1 MYRLATRPT
10 TLSSQPNHNQVAT
23 SRRGYAKDIR
33 FGNEAR
39 ASMLRGVD
47 KVANT
52 VQATLGPKGRNV
64 AIAQSYGSPKIT
76 KDGVTVAKSI
86 DLADPFENLGAS
98 LIKNVANRT
107 NDIAGDGTTTA
118 TVLTRAIFT
127 EGCKAVAAGMN
138 PMDLKR
144 GIDLAVEHSTKYLA
158 SIAKQITTNEEI
170 KQVATISANNDS
182 RIGGLIAEAKGKVGK
197 EGVITVTEGKSLTDE
212 VEVIEGLKIDSGA
225 QSRYFY
231 TDPKTQQCIFDNP
244 LILVAEIKLS
254 DVNAILPLLEKI
266 AANRQ
271 RLLIISGEDLD
282 QEVLAM
288 MVLNRMRGLE
298 VCAVRSTGFG
308 ESKANFLQDIAV
320 LTGAQLITEEAGVKL
335 EDVTLEMLG
344 KARRITS
351 GKEDTLII
359 DGGGDKEAI
368 KDRCD
373 IIQEQIKTTTSS
385 YDKEKLENRLAKL
398 SGGVALLKV
407 GGASEVEVEEK
418 KDRLT
423 DALNATNAAMAE
435 GIVAGGGAAL
445 LYASRNLEQLK
456 TETKA
461 KNFDQGQGVQIIQDA
476 LKAPSRVIA
485 SNAGYEGS
493 VVIQH
498 LLAQESTNYGYNS
511 LIGEYTDMVQSG
523 IIDPVKVVRTAL
535 IDAASVA
542 SLLTTTEAVIV
553 NLPEKEKE
561 GSNDRL
567 PGMPGTNFGTDF

>member
-1 MYRLATRPT
+1 MYRSVATRPT
-10 TLSSQPNHNQVAT
+10 SFQSNSRSQSH
-23 SRRGYAKDIR
+23 RGYAKDIR
-33 FGNEAR
+33 FGTEAR

-64 AIAQSYGSPKIT
+64 AISQSYGSPKIT

-107 NDIAGDGTTTA
+107 NDQAGDGTTTA

-144 GIDLAVEHSTKYLA
+144 GIDLAVDHATKYLA
-158 SIAKQITTNEEI
+158 TIAKQITTNEEI
-170 KQVATISANNDS
+170 GQVATISANNDKL
-182 RIGGLIAEAKGKVGK
+182 IGSLIAEAKAKVGK
-197 EGVITVTEGKSLTDE
+197 EGVITVTEGKSLIDE

-231 TDPKTQQCIFDNP
+231 TDPKTQQCVFDDP
-244 LILVAEIKLS
+244 LILVAEIKLD
-254 DVNAILPLLEKI
+254 DVQAVLPLLEKI
-266 AANRQ
+266 HASRS

-288 MVLNRMRGLE
+288 MVLNKLRGLE
-298 VCAVRSTGFG
+298 ICAVRSTGFG

-320 LTGAQLITEEAGVKL
+320 LTGAQLITNEAGIKL
-335 EDVTLEMLG
+335 EDVTLDMLG

-351 GKEDTLII
+351 GKEETLII
-359 DGGGDKEAI
+359 DGGGEKDAI
-368 KDRCD
+368 KDRCE
-373 IIQEQIKTTTSS
+373 IIAEQIATSTSS
-385 YDKEKLENRLAKL
+385 YDKEKLEGRLAKL

-407 GGASEVEVEEK
+407 GGGSEVEVEEK

-445 LYASRNLEQLK
+445 LYASRDLEALK
-456 TETKA
+456 VSTKS

-493 VVIQH
+493 VIIEH
-498 LLAQESTNYGYNS
+498 LLAQQSTNFGYDS
-511 LIGEYTDMVQSG
+511 LRGDYTDMIQAG

-553 NLPEKEKE
+553 NLPKKEDS
-561 GSNDRL
+561 GATPNF
-567 PGMPGTNFGTDF
+567 PGMPGTNMGTDIF